1 MKKVSDKQREK
12 YRYLLEDKGV
22 PEVIAYMASLNL
34 GNPDGITKNTPAYL
48 LIGGGFF
55 WHVTP
60 EGFDFWSAVK
70 DEVLA

>member
-22 PEVIAYMASLNL
+22 P
-34 GNPDGITKNTPAYL
+34 DGITKNTPASL

-60 EGFDFWSAVK
+60 EGSNFGSAVK
-70 DEVLA
+70 DELLA